1 MPSLLGLQVSY
12 LVADLCVVE
21 KSENKGF
28 WGGSGG
34 KGNSF
39 NGMHSMNTME
49 GNGYWTIKAKEYKK
63 NDDIEQDEINNRCL
77 TYVPTPQTGTVFD
90 EFNYA
95 ALERTYKRYNF
106 KQKPK
111 AYV

>member
-1 MPSLLGLQVSY
+1 VDKSKNKQFLGVF
-12 LVADLCVVE
+12 
-21 KSENKGF
+21 GI
-28 WGGSGG
+28 GGRGG
-34 KGNSF
+34 KGF

-49 GNGYWTIKAKEYKK
+49 GNGYWTIKAEEYKK
-63 NDDIEQDEINNRCL
+63 NDDNEHDEINNRCL
-77 TYVPTPQTGTVFD
+77 TYVPAPQTGTVFD

-95 ALERTYKRYNF
+95 ALKKTHATYNF